1 MSNKILVTGGA
12 GYIGSHAAV
21 ELIQDGYEPVIL
33 DNLSAGNR
41 KLVEGIER
49 ITAKPVLF
57 YEGDCRDR
65 NLLYRL
71 FEKEKPGAVM
81 HFAALKSVGE
91 SVQKPLAYYHNNLDS
106 LMALLEVMQR
116 FEVSNIIFSSSCTVY
131 GQPDSIPVTEDT
143 PFKKAESPYGATKQM
158 CERILEDVSANGLR
172 VLSLRYFNPIGAHPS
187 AHIGEWPSG
196 VPGNLVPFITQAAAG
211 IRKELVVFGNDY
223 QTPDGTCIRDYI
235 HVVDVAR
242 AHVHALHYLQQQ
254 KSSALFEV
262 FNLGIGRGV
271 SVLEMIRLFEQ
282 VTGVSLRWRKGPRRP
297 GDVEKI
303 YADPSRAM
311 HALAWKP
318 QFSIQQALLHA
329 WQWQQKL
336 QDG

>member
-1 MSNKILVTGGA
+1 MNNKILVTGGA

-21 ELIQDGYEPVIL
+21 ELIQAGYEPVIL
-33 DNLSAGNR
+33 DNLSAGNK
-41 KLVEGIER
+41 KLIEGIEK

-65 NLLYRL
+65 NLLNRL
-71 FEKEKPGAVM
+71 FEKENPGAVM

-91 SVQKPLAYYHNNLDS
+91 SVQKPLEYYHNNLVS

-116 FEVSNIIFSSSCTVY
+116 FETRNFIFSSSCTVY

-196 VPGNLVPFITQAAAG
+196 VPGNLVPFITQTAAG
-211 IRKELVVFGNDY
+211 IRKELVVHGNDY
-223 QTPDGTCIRDYI
+223 QTPDGSCMRDYI

-242 AHVHALHYLQQQ
+242 AHVNALQYLQQH
-254 KSSALFEV
+254 KARFLFEP
-262 FNLGIGRGV
+262 FNLGVGRAV

-282 VTGVSLRWRKGPRRP
+282 VTGVSLRWRIGPRRP

-311 HALAWKP
+311 QVLLWKP
-318 QFSIQQALLHA
+318 KYSIEQALLHA
-329 WQWQQKL
+329 WQWQQKIL
-336 QDG
+336 KG

>member
-1 MSNKILVTGGA
+1 MNNKILVTGGA

-21 ELIQDGYEPVIL
+21 ELIQAGYEPVIL
-33 DNLSAGNR
+33 DNLSAGNK
-41 KLVEGIER
+41 KLIEGIEK

-65 NLLYRL
+65 NLLNRL
-71 FEKEKPGAVM
+71 FEKENPGAVM

-91 SVQKPLAYYHNNLDS
+91 SVQKPLEYYHNNLVS

-116 FEVSNIIFSSSCTVY
+116 FETRNFIFSSSCTVY

-196 VPGNLVPFITQAAAG
+196 VPGNLVPFITQTAAG
-211 IRKELVVFGNDY
+211 IRKELVVHGNDY
-223 QTPDGTCIRDYI
+223 QTPDGSCMRDYI

-242 AHVHALHYLQQQ
+242 AHVNALQYLQQH
-254 KSSALFEV
+254 KARFLFEL
-262 FNLGIGRGV
+262 FNLGVGRAV

-282 VTGVSLRWRKGPRRP
+282 VTGVSLRWRIGPRRP

-311 HALAWKP
+311 QVLSWKP
-318 QFSIQQALLHA
+318 QYSIEQALLHA
-329 WQWQQKL
+329 WQWQQKI
-336 QDG
+336 QKG